1 MSGIDR
7 MKRRLLREV
16 VQENLDTVRGVR
28 RTPVRRR
35 LGAALWL
42 LRSSLLFLPLAVFLS
57 ATLFLHGPAQGY
69 AGQKAAVP
77 LQIPPERV
85 PVAVEKAAANLP
97 VPISPAL
104 LSLAVRRIVIDPGHG
119 GGDHGAEARGGPPE
133 KEVALEIALQVRAL
147 LQSRA
152 FEVVMTREA
161 DQGLTLARRADVANA
176 AAADLFVS
184 VHLNWIVGQ
193 PSCGVETYYLGP
205 TDDPLLKD
213 LAMAENRTSGYNLAD
228 FRRLFE
234 SVYVGVRQ
242 NESRHLAQDVQGNLF
257 NSLSSVR
264 PGLQNRGVKT
274 APFVVLMGTTMP
286 GILAEVSCLSSA
298 EEAALLRESSYRQR
312 IAEALATGIESYARG
327 LSKPGQKGN

>member
-1 MSGIDR
+1 MSGINR

-28 RTPVRRR
+28 RTPARRR

-42 LRSSLLFLPLAVFLS
+42 LRSSLLLLPVATFLS

-69 AGQKAAVP
+69 AAPRPAAP
-77 LQIPPERV
+77 AQNPPARV
-85 PVAVEKAAANLP
+85 PVAVEKAGGSLP
-97 VPISPAL
+97 TPIDPSL
-104 LSLAVRRIVIDPGHG
+104 LSLGVRRIVIDPGHG
-119 GGDHGAEARGGPPE
+119 GDDRGAEARSGLPE
-133 KEVALEIALQVRAL
+133 KEVALEIALRLRTL

-161 DQGLTLARRADVANA
+161 DQGLSLARRADVANA

-193 PSCGVETYYLGP
+193 PACGVETYYLGP

-213 LAMAENRTSGYNLAD
+213 LATTENRASGYNLAD

-242 NESRHLAQDVQGNLF
+242 SESRHLAQDVQGKLF
-257 NSLSSVR
+257 TSLNSVN
-264 PGLQNRGVKT
+264 PALQNRGVKT

-286 GILAEVSCLSSA
+286 AILAEVSCLSNSD
-298 EEAALLRESSYRQR
+298 EAAQLRESGYRQR
-312 IAEALATGIESYARG
+312 IAEALTAGIESYARG
-327 LSKPGQKGN
+327 LSKSGEKGN